1 MRLAVATW
9 ALVTLAA
16 TAGASQ
22 PADPPIVEIRVH
34 GNHATPDAEVIDVSG
49 LKVGDASSDANLD
62 AAKARLEAGGRF
74 ATVAVRRLARSID
87 DPSDLMVMLLVEE
100 VAGASQDLPR
110 PRWLKQ
116 VAAGLMWQPVLRYN
130 EGYGFT
136 YGIQPA
142 LADRVGPESRVLVP
156 LTWGGERRAG
166 LELHRGF
173 DGPIVSRV
181 TATADVRR
189 TEHPA
194 FDVVEQRT
202 GVRGRVERAFGS
214 SLRLGAGAS
223 HDRVRFG
230 DERGDVTSYLA
241 DLVLD
246 TRLDPAFPRNAV
258 WGRAELARL
267 DVASGVRRRHT
278 VDAHAAVGLFA
289 GSSLTVSAFQA
300 SASGALPAYE
310 QAFIGGGPSLR
321 GYRRGYRVSDNAA
334 GASAS
339 WAMPVGSPLDVAR
352 TGLRLFADWAGVYSA
367 GTSWRDAGYD
377 RGIGAGVFAQA
388 AAFTTGVDLARGN
401 GRWRLHFRMGT
412 KF

>member
-1 MRLAVATW
+1 MSAAVVAWVLVAAT
-9 ALVTLAA
+9 A
-16 TAGASQ
+16 TAGATQ

-34 GNHATPDAEVIDVSG
+34 GNHATPDADVLNVSG
-49 LKVGDASSDANLD
+49 LKVGDAASDANLE
-62 AAKARLEAGGRF
+62 AAKARLDASGRF

-87 DPSDLMVMLLVEE
+87 DPSDIMVMLLVEE
-100 VAGASQDLPR
+100 VAGASQDQPR
-110 PRWLKQ
+110 PGWLRQ
-116 VAAGLMWQPVLRYN
+116 AGAGLMWQPMVRYD

-136 YGIQPA
+136 YGLQPA
-142 LADRVGPESRVLVP
+142 LADLFGRDSRVLVP

-166 LELHRGF
+166 LELRRGVA
-173 DGPIVSRV
+173 GPVVSRV
-181 TATADVRR
+181 VATADVRR

-202 GVRGRVERAFGS
+202 SVRVRAERSLGS
-214 SLRLGAGAS
+214 SLRVGAAAGQ
-223 HDRVRFG
+223 DRVRFG
-230 DERGDVTSYLA
+230 DDRGEVTSYAA
-241 DLVLD
+241 DLVVD

-267 DVASGVRRRHT
+267 DVATGVRRRHT
-278 VDAHAAVGLFA
+278 VDAHAAVGLMA
-289 GSSLTVSAFQA
+289 GSALTVRVFQM

-352 TGLRLFADWAGVYSA
+352 TGVRVFADWAGVYDA
-367 GTSWRDAGYD
+367 GTSWRDAEYD

-401 GRWRLHFRMGT
+401 GRWRLHFQMGT